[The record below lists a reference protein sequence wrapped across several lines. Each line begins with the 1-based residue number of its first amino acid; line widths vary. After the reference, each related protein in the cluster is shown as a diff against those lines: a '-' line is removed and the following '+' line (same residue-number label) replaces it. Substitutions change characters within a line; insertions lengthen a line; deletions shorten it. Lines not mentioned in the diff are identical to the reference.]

1 MASRGCRG
9 RPQGGV
15 VRGGARSIPFPAPQ
29 AFFIARGVRADR
41 GPARRGGARDEPPTI
56 HSRRTV
62 TIARSRGISGRRN
75 ASAHHT
81 FPSVS
86 SPPPTSQAFASGFLF
101 GELLARCNM
110 QPDFAKFINKNTP
123 DARINN
129 FTRLQVR
136 RAPTLTIGR
145 APPPFSRPDRTLSSL
160 ASSSSPPRDS
170 GQRPDG
176 SPRSRLSRRDRE
188 LRHRPPPLT
197 CPPPP
202 FPALHSPR

>member
-1 MASRGCRG
+1 MSGSTTGWSRSRRCAFHPLSRSPGRG
-9 RPQGGV
+9 
-15 VRGGARSIPFPAPQ
+15 
-29 AFFIARGVRADR
+29 FIVRGVRADR

-56 HSRRTV
+56 HSRRTA

-160 ASSSSPPRDS
+160 APSSSPPRDS
-170 GQRPDG
+170 RSTPGWIAAVAAVEKGLRTEASTTPVDV
-176 SPRSRLSRRDRE
+176 SPA
-188 LRHRPPPLT
+188 
-197 CPPPP
+197 PP